1 MNFRRS
7 RTHKEP
13 SPLVRLWRHAG
24 GHRRTV
30 IAAIG
35 FSVLNKLADVI
46 PELLIGAAVD
56 VVVREDDSLVS
67 RVFGVEGQFS
77 QLVLLAV
84 INVAVW
90 LVESAS
96 EFVAQVLW
104 RNLAQTIEHE
114 ARMDAYRHVQRLE
127 LAWFE
132 DQSTGGLLSI
142 LNDDVNQLERF
153 LDIGANELIRT
164 LVNVVF
170 VGAVFFVAAPVL
182 GVVAFLPIPVI
193 IWGSIRYQRR
203 LEPRYTEVRQAAGD
217 LGALLANNMSGIA
230 TIRSFTAEDRESE
243 CVTAASGLYRE
254 ANRRAIHLSSA
265 FIPLIRMAILAAF
278 TLTLLIGGRAA
289 LNGSLEVGVFSVL
302 VYMTQRLL
310 WPLTRL
316 GETFDLYQR
325 AMASTRRILD
335 LLAVDPTIVD
345 GPGALPAPVRG
356 EVRFDGVRFAYGA
369 VADGVEPDGAEPDG
383 AVSPRLV
390 LDGFDLVVPQ
400 GETHAIVGSTGAGK
414 STVVKLLLRLYDA
427 TGGSVT
433 LDGVDVRDVPLVEL
447 RRAVGY
453 VGQDVFL
460 FQGTV
465 RENLAYGR
473 PDATDAELARAA
485 RLAEA
490 HEFIEC
496 VTPDGTPASRPW
508 GMPTFNEDV
517 IVNGKV
523 RIEASGDGAVLADLS
538 SDRSWAIR
546 QRGTDQ
552 GTALELASVGGGGNK
567 NLIIA
572 TTGRV
577 HVTGGAVQV
586 TNRGDGRVLLHLDS
600 ERGWVFR
607 QRGTD
612 GGTALELTAA
622 NPNNNNKN
630 FIINTTGKVG
640 IGTTAPSHT
649 LHVQGSVRVA
659 DDVILDG
666 ADCAEEFDIDPASSV
681 APGSVMVV
689 GPARRLEPCSRPYDT
704 RVAGVV
710 SGAGDRRP
718 GIVLGRRTRRAG
730 TRRIPHALNG
740 TVYAHVDATA
750 APIEVGDLLTTS
762 DRPGCAMR
770 ASDPA
775 RAFGAILGKALDGL
789 ASGIGTVPVLVTL
802 H

>member
-1 MNFRRS
+1 MNLRRS
-7 RTHKEP
+7 RTHEQP

-30 IAAIG
+30 VAAIG
-35 FSVLNKLADVI
+35 FSVLNKLADVM

-56 VVVREDDSLVS
+56 VVVRENDSLVS
-67 RVFGVEGQFS
+67 RVFGVEGLFS
-77 QLVLLAV
+77 QLVVLAV

-153 LDIGANELIRT
+153 LDIGANDLIRT

-170 VGAVFFVAAPVL
+170 VGAVFFAAAPVL

-193 IWGSIRYQRR
+193 VWGSIRYQRR

-217 LGALLANNMSGIA
+217 LGALLANNVSGIA

-243 CVTAASGLYRE
+243 RVAAASGQYRE

-278 TLTLLIGGRAA
+278 TLTLLIGGQAA
-289 LNGSLEVGVFSVL
+289 LDGSLEVGVFSVL

-335 LLAVDPTIVD
+335 LLAVDPMIVD
-345 GPGALPAPVRG
+345 GPGALAAPVRG

-369 VADGVEPDGAEPDG
+369 PAYGAPAAAALVDP
-383 AVSPRLV
+383 APASASPRLV
-390 LDGFDLVVPQ
+390 LDGFDLVVPP

-427 TGGSVT
+427 TGGTVT
-433 LDGVDVRDVPLVEL
+433 LDGVDVRDVPLGEL
-447 RRAVGY
+447 RRAIGY

-465 RENLAYGR
+465 RENLGYGR
-473 PDATDAELARAA
+473 PDASDAELVGAA

-490 HEFIEC
+490 HDFIAEL
-496 VTPDGTPASRPW
+496 PDGYDTLVGER
-508 GMPTFNEDV
+508 GQ
-517 IVNGKV
+517 KL
-523 RIEASGDGAVLADLS
+523 SGGQ
-538 SDRSWAIR
+538 R
-546 QRGTDQ
+546 QR
-552 GTALELASVGGGGNK
+552 LS
-567 NLIIA
+567 I
-572 TTGRV
+572 
-577 HVTGGAVQV
+577 
-586 TNRGDGRVLLHLDS
+586 
-600 ERGWVFR
+600 
-607 QRGTD
+607 
-612 GGTALELTAA
+612 
-622 NPNNNNKN
+622 
-630 FIINTTGKVG
+630 
-640 IGTTAPSHT
+640 
-649 LHVQGSVRVA
+649 
-659 DDVILDG
+659 
-666 ADCAEEFDIDPASSV
+666 
-681 APGSVMVV
+681 
-689 GPARRLEPCSRPYDT
+689 
-704 RVAGVV
+704 
-710 SGAGDRRP
+710 
-718 GIVLGRRTRRAG
+718 
-730 TRRIPHALNG
+730 
-740 TVYAHVDATA
+740 
-750 APIEVGDLLTTS
+750 
-762 DRPGCAMR
+762 
-770 ASDPA
+770 A
-775 RAFGAILGKALDGL
+775 RAILKDP
-789 ASGIGTVPVLVTL
+789 PVLVLDEATSAVDNETEAAIQRSL
-802 H
+802 ELVGRDRTVVVIAHRLSTVRHADRIHVLEEGRIVESGSHDELVARRGLYAALWRIQTGEVHALPTAGDGQAVA